1 MKLSKYLLIF
11 LILSTVFSQK
21 YDPKTGELIEQQK
34 YDPITGEP
42 IKTTKYDPITG
53 EPIED
58 ISAPNSNKSLPATS
72 SVNVGDNVSITTI
85 EGVVFKGVVKAQ
97 NMDQV
102 VLSSPSIGEI
112 KITRSN
118 IKRIS
123 GYNESGL
130 IHTTNIKSSDTK
142 INSSL
147 NSPNYLSIINAAKEE
162 ANQKNQKDTATNVG
176 AGVAGCLFGL
186 VGMPLASL
194 YALSDTSG
202 EPKSNYYN
210 ELSSQNKNIYKSA
223 YKAEVNKKKQTS
235 VFGTMGAGLVVVIF
249 ITLMAGP

>member
-58 ISAPNSNKSLPATS
+58 ISVPKLTETS
-72 SVNVGDNVSITTI
+72 SVNVGDNVTITTI
-85 EGVVFKGVVKAQ
+85 EGVAFKGVVKAQ

-123 GYNESGL
+123 EYNESGL
-130 IHTTNIKSSDTK
+130 IHITNVKTSETK

-147 NSPNYLSIINAAKEE
+147 NSPSYLSIINAAKEE
-162 ANQKNQKDTATNVG
+162 ASQKNQKDIGTNVG

-194 YALSDTSG
+194 YALADTSG

-223 YKAEVNKKKQTS
+223 YKAEVNKKKKTS
-235 VFGTMGAGLVVVIF
+235 VFGTMATGLVVFIF
-249 ITLMAGP
+249 LSVNLDL

>member
-11 LILSTVFSQK
+11 LILSIAFSQK
-21 YDPKTGELIEQQK
+21 YDPKTGELIKEQK

-58 ISAPNSNKSLPATS
+58 ISAAKLPETS
-72 SVNVGDNVSITTI
+72 SVNVGDNVTITTI
-85 EGVVFKGVVKAQ
+85 EGVAFKGVVKAQ
-97 NMDQV
+97 NIDQV

-123 GYNESGL
+123 EYNESGL
-130 IHTTNIKSSDTK
+130 MHTSNVKTSETK

-147 NSPNYLSIINAAKEE
+147 NSPSYLSIINAAKEE
-162 ANQKNQKDTATNVG
+162 ASQKNQKDTATNVG
-176 AGVAGCLFGL
+176 AGVAGCLFGI
-186 VGMPLASL
+186 V
-194 YALSDTSG
+194 
-202 EPKSNYYN
+202 
-210 ELSSQNKNIYKSA
+210 
-223 YKAEVNKKKQTS
+223 
-235 VFGTMGAGLVVVIF
+235 
-249 ITLMAGP
+249 

>member
-11 LILSTVFSQK
+11 LILSIAFSQK
-21 YDPKTGELIEQQK
+21 YDPKTGELIEKQK

-42 IKTTKYDPITG
+42 IKATKYDPITG

-58 ISAPNSNKSLPATS
+58 IPAPKLPETS
-72 SVNVGDNVSITTI
+72 SVNVGDNVTITTI
-85 EGVVFKGVVKAQ
+85 EGVAFKGVVKAQ
-97 NMDQV
+97 NIDQV

-123 GYNESGL
+123 EYNESGL
-130 IHTTNIKSSDTK
+130 IHTTNVKTSDTK
-142 INSSL
+142 INSTL
-147 NSPNYLSIINAAKEE
+147 NSPSYLSIINAAKEE
-162 ANQKNQKDTATNVG
+162 ASQKNQKDTATNVG

-194 YALSDTSG
+194 YALADTSG

-210 ELSSQNKNIYKSA
+210 ELSSKNKNIYKSA

-235 VFGTMGAGLVVVIF
+235 VFGTMATGLAIVF
-249 ITLMAGP
+249 LITLTGGF

>member
-11 LILSTVFSQK
+11 LILSIAFSQK
-21 YDPKTGELIEQQK
+21 YDPKTGELIKEQK

-58 ISAPNSNKSLPATS
+58 ISVPKLTETS
-72 SVNVGDNVSITTI
+72 SVNVGDNVTITTI
-85 EGVVFKGVVKAQ
+85 EGVAFKGVVKAQ
-97 NMDQV
+97 NIDQV

-123 GYNESGL
+123 EYNESGL
-130 IHTTNIKSSDTK
+130 IHTTNVKTSDTK

-147 NSPNYLSIINAAKEE
+147 NSPSYLSIINAAKEE
-162 ANQKNQKDTATNVG
+162 ASQKNQKDTATNVG

-194 YALSDTSG
+194 YALVDTSG

-210 ELSSQNKNIYKSA
+210 ELSSKNKNIYKSA
-223 YKAEVNKKKQTS
+223 YKAEVNKKKQTT
-235 VFGTMGAGLVVVIF
+235 VFGTMATGLAIALV
-249 ITLMAGP
+249 TLTGF

>member
-11 LILSTVFSQK
+11 LILSIAFSQK
-21 YDPKTGELIEQQK
+21 YDPKTGELIEEQK

-58 ISAPNSNKSLPATS
+58 ISVPKLTETS
-72 SVNVGDNVSITTI
+72 SVNVGDNVTITTI
-85 EGVVFKGVVKAQ
+85 EGVAFKGVVKAQ
-97 NMDQV
+97 NIDQV

-123 GYNESGL
+123 EYNESGL
-130 IHTTNIKSSDTK
+130 MHTTNVKTSETK

-147 NSPNYLSIINAAKEE
+147 NSPSYLSIINAAKEE
-162 ANQKNQKDTATNVG
+162 ASQKNQKDTATNVG
-176 AGVAGCLFGL
+176 AGVAGCLFDL

-194 YALSDTSG
+194 YALADTSG

-210 ELSSQNKNIYKSA
+210 ELSSKNKNIYKSA

-235 VFGTMGAGLVVVIF
+235 VFGTMATGLAIVF
-249 ITLMAGP
+249 LITLTGGF

>member
-11 LILSTVFSQK
+11 LILSIAFSQK
-21 YDPKTGELIEQQK
+21 YDPKTGELIEEQK
-34 YDPITGEP
+34 YDPITGDP
-42 IKTTKYDPITG
+42 IKKTKYDPITG

-58 ISAPNSNKSLPATS
+58 ISAPNSNKSLPSTS

-85 EGVVFKGVVKAQ
+85 EGEVFKGVIKAQ

-112 KITRSN
+112 KITRNN

-147 NSPNYLSIINAAKEE
+147 NSPSYLSIINAAKEE
-162 ANQKNQKDTATNVG
+162 ASKKNQKDTQTNVG

-194 YALSDTSG
+194 YALVDTSG

-223 YKAEVNKKKQTS
+223 YKAEVNKKKKTS
-235 VFGTMGAGLVVVIF
+235 VFGTMATGLVVFIF
-249 ITLMAGP
+249 LSVNLDL

>member
-11 LILSTVFSQK
+11 LILSIAFSQK
-21 YDPKTGELIEQQK
+21 YDPKTGELIKEQK

-58 ISAPNSNKSLPATS
+58 ISVPKLTETS
-72 SVNVGDNVSITTI
+72 SVNVGDNVTITTI
-85 EGVVFKGVVKAQ
+85 EGVAFKGVVKAQ
-97 NMDQV
+97 NIDQV

-123 GYNESGL
+123 EYNESGL
-130 IHTTNIKSSDTK
+130 IHTTNVKTSDTK
-142 INSSL
+142 INSTL
-147 NSPNYLSIINAAKEE
+147 NSPSYLSIINAAKEE
-162 ANQKNQKDTATNVG
+162 ASQKNQKDTATNVG

-194 YALSDTSG
+194 YALADTSG

-210 ELSSQNKNIYKSA
+210 ELSSKNKNIYKSA

-235 VFGTMGAGLVVVIF
+235 VFGTMATGLAIVF
-249 ITLMAGP
+249 LITLTGGF

>member
-11 LILSTVFSQK
+11 LILSIAFSQK
-21 YDPKTGELIEQQK
+21 YDPKTGELIKEQK

-58 ISAPNSNKSLPATS
+58 ISAAKLPETS
-72 SVNVGDNVSITTI
+72 SVNVGDNVTITTI
-85 EGVVFKGVVKAQ
+85 EGVAFKGVVKAQ
-97 NMDQV
+97 NIDQV

-123 GYNESGL
+123 EYNESGL
-130 IHTTNIKSSDTK
+130 MHTTNVKTSETK

-147 NSPNYLSIINAAKEE
+147 NSPSYLSIINAAKEE
-162 ANQKNQKDTATNVG
+162 ASQKNQKDTATNVG
-176 AGVAGCLFGL
+176 AGVAGCLFGI

-194 YALSDTSG
+194 YALVDTSG
-202 EPKSNYYN
+202 EPESNYYN
-210 ELSSQNKNIYKSA
+210 ELSSKNKNIYKSA

-235 VFGTMGAGLVVVIF
+235 VFGTMATGLAIVF
-249 ITLMAGP
+249 LITLTGDF